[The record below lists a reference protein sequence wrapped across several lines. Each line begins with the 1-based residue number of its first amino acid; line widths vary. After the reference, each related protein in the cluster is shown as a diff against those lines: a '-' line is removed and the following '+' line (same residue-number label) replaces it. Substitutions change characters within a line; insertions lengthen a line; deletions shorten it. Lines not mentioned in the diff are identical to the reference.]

1 LQRKPAVIKYLF
13 EINDSL
19 HSVVENNDIYKIIDD
34 SLMDADFVQYL
45 KQSNLKYTSYTLYL
59 TYSV

>member
-1 LQRKPAVIKYLF
+1 VIKYLF